1 MDNSGASYNDAIIHE
16 GWTQALRPQGRKA
29 VTKELSQLHLRDT
42 FQPVHPKNLSS
53 EEKKSALESHLFLKE
68 KRDLSIKGRMVAGGD
83 KQRGTMPAVEASSP
97 TVSTEAVLLTSVI
110 DATERRDVASI
121 DIPNA
126 YTQTRITDPK
136 DKAIVRL
143 RGKLAELMVQVAPEI
158 YRKYIII
165 NKKGQTVLYVRLLNV
180 LYGILKGAL
189 LFYKKLT
196 NDLLT
201 IGFELNPYDPCVANK
216 IIGGQQMTLCW
227 HVDDMKISHKK
238 KEAVDDMV
246 LWLRHK
252 YEEILSDGEGK
263 MTVRRGKVHDY
274 LGMTLNFSAPGE
286 VRVDMADYVKAMIV
300 DFCEHDPSDKT
311 AVTPA
316 AEHLFQVR
324 DDVPKISE
332 KLAKIFHNFAA
343 QGLFAT
349 KRARPDIHTAISF
362 LTTRVREPD
371 EDDWKKLVRMMRYL
385 RGTPD
390 LGLTLSGD
398 ETRIV
403 REVGWYIDG
412 AHTVHETM
420 RSQTGGTSTLGKGCV
435 MSTSVKQKLNS
446 RSSTETEVIAVDD
459 LMPQVLWTNYFLEAQ
474 GYAPERTVI
483 YQDNKSAILLET
495 NGKGSSSKRTKHI
508 NVRYY
513 FIKDRIESGEVCI
526 VHCPATEM
534 IGDFFTKPLQGA
546 MFLRFR
552 NIIMNIK
559 NKK

>member
-1 MDNSGASYNDAIIHE
+1 
-16 GWTQALRPQGRKA
+16 
-29 VTKELSQLHLRDT
+29 
-42 FQPVHPKNLSS
+42 
-53 EEKKSALESHLFLKE
+53 
-68 KRDLSIKGRMVAGGD
+68 
-83 KQRGTMPAVEASSP
+83 
-97 TVSTEAVLLTSVI
+97 
-110 DATERRDVASI
+110 
-121 DIPNA
+121 
-126 YTQTRITDPK
+126 
-136 DKAIVRL
+136 
-143 RGKLAELMVQVAPEI
+143 
-158 YRKYIII
+158 
-165 NKKGQTVLYVRLLNV
+165 
-180 LYGILKGAL
+180 
-189 LFYKKLT
+189 
-196 NDLLT
+196 
-201 IGFELNPYDPCVANK
+201 
-216 IIGGQQMTLCW
+216 
-227 HVDDMKISHKK
+227 
-238 KEAVDDMV
+238 
-246 LWLRHK
+246 
-252 YEEILSDGEGK
+252 
-263 MTVRRGKVHDY
+263 MTVRRGKIHDY
-274 LGMTLNFSAPGE
+274 LGMTLDFSVAGE
-286 VRVDMADYVKAMIV
+286 VRVDMVNYVKAMIS
-300 DFCEHDPSDKT
+300 DFHKHDPSDKT

-316 AEHLFQVR
+316 PNTSSRHVKMYQR
-324 DDVPKISE
+324 YRRNSPRSSTTS
-332 KLAKIFHNFAA
+332 
-343 QGLFAT
+343 QRGGLFAT

-390 LGLTLSGD
+390 LGLTLSGN

-403 REVGWYIDG
+403 KEVGWYIDG
-412 AHTVHETM
+412 AHTVHKTM

-446 RSSTETEVIAVDD
+446 RSSMETEVIAIDD

-559 NKK
+559 DKK